1 MKRLLPGL
9 FFAAGLFS
17 CNKIIQQKE
26 ENEIVHIMTSGVWYV
41 QTYNQ
46 NDTSITG
53 LFTGF
58 TFQFY
63 SNGTVSAIKGG
74 ATLATGTWVG
84 NVSNPSINS
93 NFPGAADPL
102 DKLNSLWSITN
113 TTDTSVF
120 ANTTIGSDTAFLTL
134 YKQ

>member
-1 MKRLLPGL
+1 MKKLLPVL

-17 CNKIIQQKE
+17 CKKIIQQTE
-26 ENEIVHIMTSGVWYV
+26 ENEIVHIMTSGVWFV

-53 LFTGF
+53 IFTGY

-63 SNGTVSAIKGG
+63 ANGTVSAIKGG
-74 ATLATGTWVG
+74 QTQATGTWVG
-84 NVSNPSINS
+84 NISNPSINS
-93 NFPGAADPL
+93 NFPGAGDPL

-113 TTDTSVF
+113 TTDTSVY
-120 ANTTIGSDTAFLTL
+120 ANTTIGSNAEVLTL